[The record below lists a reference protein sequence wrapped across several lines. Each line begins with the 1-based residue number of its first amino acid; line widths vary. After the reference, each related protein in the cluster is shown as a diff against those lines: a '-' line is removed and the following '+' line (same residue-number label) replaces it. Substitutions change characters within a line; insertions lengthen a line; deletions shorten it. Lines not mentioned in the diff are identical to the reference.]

1 MSTTVEYILDVATGA
16 ATSALKKTSKVID
29 GLSKAFKDSKGDGV
43 AFGAALVVSFVAL
56 KKAAGS
62 VANMIGR
69 LADTAIKAAQAML
82 ELTTSVVDNIND
94 LNDLSTVSGI
104 SAQNIEALRTAFV
117 ASGQSADSANTILK
131 MFPRIMNQLSNE
143 TSDAS
148 KVFRGLGLSLRDA
161 AGNAKSADQVFI
173 EMIHAVQG
181 IDDQTQK
188 ARTAMALFGRQA
200 SGVVQALGA
209 DKFEA
214 FTDAVERYGTRA
226 GPEASKSAAQ
236 FQKNL
241 ALLDLVT
248 KRTKQSFVENTGVLR
263 LFEVGL
269 KNVVAAVTALNVF
282 LQSGAEGLKQLG
294 QAGLLL
300 VNLVLRQLFEGFK
313 KLVLQGMKPT
323 FDLLNMLSEQVTGQ
337 SIFGNLAKTIGDL
350 TINTFDLNDAVDDGI
365 AAYRKELEILNENTS
380 TKDGASKTAAQ
391 LARDYKLVE
400 GVLGQLNKATKKD
413 TKDTKDNTDAK
424 KEQQRA
430 EKARLA
436 RLKRQAQ
443 LLKILANENKKR
455 LAAIKEVR
463 DIIKDAGSDQ
473 ITELE
478 KINRLEQER
487 LDKLILIGMQEGI
500 NTDAAKK
507 AVEERAE
514 RERRALQ
521 QRGVVGALGVA
532 QTAIGAA
539 SDPTALIGAVAG
551 AFGPIGSAIGGV
563 AQALS
568 DLGRVDQN
576 QAKEL
581 AKELGVSQKRAEEI
595 LLQQKQE
602 DIKQNFRATFEGIA
616 QGIKILVP
624 LLIEALPPILF
635 DAALVIVDAILRLPI
650 QLLSVIGKG
659 LVQAFKAIGGIF
671 TDPLGFLGSIID
683 AIFDA
688 IKRIF
693 DFFTQPFQDAG
704 SMMGGGRM
712 LSGQGGLRF
721 TGSNR
726 GLAMLHEGEM
736 VVPRSGQISS
746 SVARDAQAAMS
757 GSGSVNII
765 INSIVT
771 ERSAIDELVE
781 KIEERYGSFGQSTN
795 PLFGGR

>member
-16 ATSALKKTSKVID
+16 ATSALKKTSKAID

-56 KKAAGS
+56 KKAAGN
-62 VANMIGR
+62 VANMVGR
-69 LADTAIKAAQAML
+69 LANTAIEAAQAMF

-241 ALLDLVT
+241 ALLDLVS
-248 KRTKQSFVENTGVLR
+248 KRAKQSFVENTGVLR

-282 LQSGAEGLKQLG
+282 LQSGTEGLQQLG

-313 KLVLQGMKPT
+313 KLVLQGIKPT
-323 FDLLNMLSEQVTGQ
+323 FDLLDMLSKQVTGKG
-337 SIFGNLAKTIGDL
+337 IFGNLAQTIGDL
-350 TINTFDLNDAVDDGI
+350 TLSTFNLNDAVDDGI

-400 GVLGQLNKATKKD
+400 GVLGQLNKATKED
-413 TKDTKDNTDAK
+413 TKGTKNNTDAK

-478 KINRLEQER
+478 KINQLEQER

-507 AVEERAE
+507 AVQERAE
-514 RERRALQ
+514 RERKALKQ
-521 QRGVVGALGVA
+521 QGVAGALGVA
-532 QTAIGAA
+532 QTALGAA

-551 AFGPIGSAIGGV
+551 AFGPIGAAIGGIV
-563 AQALS
+563 QGLA
-568 DLGRVDQN
+568 DLGQKDPEQI
-576 QAKEL
+576 KE
-581 AKELGVSQKRAEEI
+581 E
-595 LLQQKQE
+595 
-602 DIKQNFRATFEGIA
+602 FRATFEGIA
-616 QGIKILVP
+616 QGIKVLIP

-650 QLLSVIGKG
+650 QLLTVIGKG

-671 TDPLGFLGSIID
+671 TDPLGFLGSIVD
-683 AIFDA
+683 AIFDG

-693 DFFTQPFQDAG
+693 DFFTAPFQDAG

-746 SVARDAQAAMS
+746 SVARDAQAAVS

>member
-1 MSTTVEYILDVATGA
+1 MSTTVQYILDVKTGKATKALGDTAKKTDKVGKSLNTTKMSGLQAAGALGA
-16 ATSALKKTSKVID
+16 AFTGI
-29 GLSKAFKDSKGDGV
+29 
-43 AFGAALVVSFVAL
+43 GAAAGIAASAVGAL
-56 KKAAGS
+56 
-62 VANMIGR
+62 AN
-69 LADTAIKAAQAML
+69 TAIKAAEAMFD
-82 ELTTSVVDNIND
+82 LTTSVVDNIND

-143 TSDAS
+143 TSDTS
-148 KVFRGLGLSLRDA
+148 KVFRGLGLSMRDA

-241 ALLDLVT
+241 ALLDLVS
-248 KRTKQSFVENTGVLR
+248 KRAKQSFVENTGVLNF
-263 LFEVGL
+263 FEGAL
-269 KNVVAAVTALNVF
+269 KKVIASIAALNVF
-282 LQSGAEGLKQLG
+282 LQSGADGLKKLG

-323 FDLLNMLSEQVTGQ
+323 FDLFNMLSEQVTGK
-337 SIFGNLAKTIGDL
+337 SIFGNLAQTIGDL
-350 TINTFDLNDAVDDGI
+350 TLNTFDLNDAVDDGI
-365 AAYRKELEILNENTS
+365 AAYRKEMQVLNES
-380 TKDGASKTAAQ
+380 TDAKDEASKSAEQ
-391 LARDYKLVE
+391 LKKDYALVE
-400 GVLGQLNKATKKD
+400 SVLAKLNKAIKKD
-413 TKDTKDNTDAK
+413 TKDTKKNTAAK
-424 KEQQRA
+424 KDQQQG

-436 RLKRQAQ
+436 QLKRQAE
-443 LLKILANENKKR
+443 LLKVLANENKKR
-455 LAAIKEVR
+455 FAAIKEMR

-478 KINRLEQER
+478 KINQLEQER
-487 LDKLILIGMQEGI
+487 LDKLTLIGKQEGV

-507 AVEERAE
+507 AVKDRSE
-514 RERRALQ
+514 REKEALKQ
-521 QRGVVGALGVA
+521 KGVVGALGVA
-532 QTAIGAA
+532 QTALGAA

-551 AFGPIGSAIGGV
+551 AFGPIGSAVGGIV
-563 AQALS
+563 QGLA
-568 DLGRVDQN
+568 DLGKKDPEQV
-576 QAKEL
+576 KE
-581 AKELGVSQKRAEEI
+581 E
-595 LLQQKQE
+595 
-602 DIKQNFRATFEGIA
+602 FRATFEGIA
-616 QGIKILVP
+616 QGIKVLVP
-624 LLIEALPPILF
+624 LLIETLPPLLF
-635 DAALVIVDAILRLPI
+635 DAALAIIDAILRIPQ
-650 QLLSVIGKG
+650 QLMVIIGKG
-659 LVQAFKAIGGIF
+659 LTQAFKAIGGIF
-671 TDPLGFLGSIID
+671 GDPLAFFASIGE
-683 AIFDA
+683 AIGNS
-688 IKRIF
+688 IKRLF
-693 DFFTQPFQDAG
+693 DFFTAPFTESFGG
-704 SMMGGGRM
+704 SMMSGGRM

-721 TGSNR
+721 TGGD
-726 GLAMLHEGEM
+726 GLAMLHQGEM

-746 SVARDAQAAMS
+746 SVARDVESARG
-757 GSGSVNII
+757 GSGSVNIT
-765 INSIVT
+765 INSIIT
-771 ERSAIDELVE
+771 ERSAIDSLVE

>member
-1 MSTTVEYILDVATGA
+1 MSTTVEYILDVKTGKATKALGDTAKKTDKVGKSLNDTKMSGLAAAGALGA
-16 ATSALKKTSKVID
+16 AFTGI
-29 GLSKAFKDSKGDGV
+29 
-43 AFGAALVVSFVAL
+43 GAAAGIAANAVGAL
-56 KKAAGS
+56 
-62 VANMIGR
+62 AN
-69 LADTAIKAAQAML
+69 TAIKAAQAMF

-400 GVLGQLNKATKKD
+400 GVLGRLNKATKKD

-436 RLKRQAQ
+436 RLKKQAQ

-507 AVEERAE
+507 AVQERAE

-521 QRGVVGALGVA
+521 QRQIAGQIGIA

-563 AQALS
+563 VQALS
-568 DLGRVDQN
+568 DLGQKDPEQI
-576 QAKEL
+576 KE
-581 AKELGVSQKRAEEI
+581 E
-595 LLQQKQE
+595 
-602 DIKQNFRATFEGIA
+602 FRATFEGIA

-693 DFFTQPFQDAG
+693 DFFTQPFQEGFGG

-721 TGSNR
+721 TGGD
-726 GLAMLHEGEM
+726 GLAMLHQGEM

-746 SVARDAQAAMS
+746 SVARDAQAAMG

>member
-1 MSTTVEYILDVATGA
+1 MSTTVQYILDVKTGKATKALGDTAKKTDKVGKSLNTTKMSGMQAAGALGA
-16 ATSALKKTSKVID
+16 AFVGI
-29 GLSKAFKDSKGDGV
+29 
-43 AFGAALVVSFVAL
+43 GAAAGIAANAVGAL
-56 KKAAGS
+56 
-62 VANMIGR
+62 AN
-69 LADTAIKAAQAML
+69 TAIKAAQAMFD
-82 ELTTSVVDNIND
+82 LTTSVVDNIND

-148 KVFRGLGLSLRDA
+148 KVFRGLGLSMKDA

-226 GPEASKSAAQ
+226 GPEASKSAAE

-241 ALLDLVT
+241 ALLDLVS
-248 KRTKQSFVENTGVLR
+248 KRAKQSFIENTGVLKF
-263 LFEVGL
+263 FEGAL
-269 KNVVAAVTALNVF
+269 KRVIAAIAALNVF
-282 LQSGAEGLKQLG
+282 MQEGADGLKRLG

-323 FDLLNMLSEQVTGQ
+323 FDLLNMLSEQVTGK
-337 SIFGNLAKTIGDL
+337 SIFGNLAQTITDL
-350 TINTFDLNDAVDDGI
+350 TINTFDLNDAVDAGME
-365 AAYRKELEILNENTS
+365 AYKKEMEVLNES
-380 TKDGASKTAAQ
+380 TDAKDDAAKSAQQ
-391 LARDYKLVE
+391 LKRDYALVE
-400 GVLGQLNKATKKD
+400 GVLAKLNKATKKD
-413 TKDTKDNTDAK
+413 TKDTKNNTDAK

-436 RLKRQAQ
+436 RLKRQAE
-443 LLKILANENKKR
+443 LLKVLANENKKR

-478 KINRLEQER
+478 KINQLEQER
-487 LDKLILIGMQEGI
+487 LDKLIMIGLQEGI

-507 AVEERAE
+507 AIEDRAE
-514 RERRALQ
+514 RERKALKQ
-521 QRGVVGALGVA
+521 KGIVGSLGVA
-532 QTAIGAA
+532 QTALGAA

-551 AFGPIGSAIGGV
+551 AFGPIGSAIGGIV
-563 AQALS
+563 QGLS
-568 DLGRVDQN
+568 DLGQKDPEQI
-576 QAKEL
+576 KE
-581 AKELGVSQKRAEEI
+581 E
-595 LLQQKQE
+595 
-602 DIKQNFRATFEGIA
+602 FRATFEGIA
-616 QGIKILVP
+616 QGIKILIP
-624 LLIEALPPILF
+624 LLIETLPPLLF
-635 DAALVIVDAILRLPI
+635 DAARLIVDAII
-650 QLLSVIGKG
+650 QLPFTLAASLVRFVKGIIDGITNFFSGKG
-659 LVQAFKAIGGIF
+659 FFKAIGDAIGDMFGRLVKLITEPFQGIF
-671 TDPLGFLGSIID
+671 GGS
-683 AIFDA
+683 
-688 IKRIF
+688 K
-693 DFFTQPFQDAG
+693 
-704 SMMGGGRM
+704 MGGGRM

-746 SVARDAQAAMS
+746 SVARDVGVATS
-757 GSGSVNII
+757 GSGSVNIT
-765 INSIVT
+765 INSIIT
-771 ERSAIDELVE
+771 ERSAIDALVE

>member
-1 MSTTVEYILDVATGA
+1 MSTTVEYILDVKTGKATKALGDTAKKTDKVGKSLNDTKMSGLEAAGALGA
-16 ATSALKKTSKVID
+16 AFTGI
-29 GLSKAFKDSKGDGV
+29 
-43 AFGAALVVSFVAL
+43 GAAAGIAANAVGAL
-56 KKAAGS
+56 
-62 VANMIGR
+62 AN
-69 LADTAIKAAQAML
+69 TAIKAAQAMF

-248 KRTKQSFVENTGVLR
+248 KRAKQSFVENTGVLR

-313 KLVLQGMKPT
+313 KLVLQGIKPT

-350 TINTFDLNDAVDDGI
+350 TLNTFDLNDAVDDGI
-365 AAYRKELEILNENTS
+365 AAYKKELEILNENTS
-380 TKDGASKTAAQ
+380 TKDDASKTAEQ

-400 GVLGQLNKATKKD
+400 GVLGRLNKATKKD

-436 RLKRQAQ
+436 RLRKQAE

-507 AVEERAE
+507 AVQERAE

-521 QRGVVGALGVA
+521 QRQIAGQIGIA

-563 AQALS
+563 VQALS
-568 DLGRVDQN
+568 DLGQKDPEQI
-576 QAKEL
+576 KE
-581 AKELGVSQKRAEEI
+581 E
-595 LLQQKQE
+595 
-602 DIKQNFRATFEGIA
+602 FRATFEGIA

-635 DAALVIVDAILRLPI
+635 DAALTIVDAIIKLPQ
-650 QLLSVIGKG
+650 QLMMIIGKG
-659 LVQAFKAIGGIF
+659 LTQAFKAIGGIF

-693 DFFTQPFQDAG
+693 DFFTQPFQEGFGG

-721 TGSNR
+721 TGGD
-726 GLAMLHEGEM
+726 GLAMLHQGEM

-746 SVARDAQAAMS
+746 SVARDAQAAMG

>member
-1 MSTTVEYILDVATGA
+1 M
-16 ATSALKKTSKVID
+16 
-29 GLSKAFKDSKGDGV
+29 
-43 AFGAALVVSFVAL
+43 
-56 KKAAGS
+56 
-62 VANMIGR
+62 GR
-69 LADTAIKAAQAML
+69 
-82 ELTTSVVDNIND
+82 
-94 LNDLSTVSGI
+94 
-104 SAQNIEALRTAFV
+104 
-117 ASGQSADSANTILK
+117 
-131 MFPRIMNQLSNE
+131 
-143 TSDAS
+143 
-148 KVFRGLGLSLRDA
+148 
-161 AGNAKSADQVFI
+161 
-173 EMIHAVQG
+173 
-181 IDDQTQK
+181 
-188 ARTAMALFGRQA
+188 
-200 SGVVQALGA
+200 
-209 DKFEA
+209 
-214 FTDAVERYGTRA
+214 
-226 GPEASKSAAQ
+226 
-236 FQKNL
+236 
-241 ALLDLVT
+241 
-248 KRTKQSFVENTGVLR
+248 
-263 LFEVGL
+263 
-269 KNVVAAVTALNVF
+269 
-282 LQSGAEGLKQLG
+282 
-294 QAGLLL
+294 
-300 VNLVLRQLFEGFK
+300 
-313 KLVLQGMKPT
+313 
-323 FDLLNMLSEQVTGQ
+323 
-337 SIFGNLAKTIGDL
+337 
-350 TINTFDLNDAVDDGI
+350 
-365 AAYRKELEILNENTS
+365 
-380 TKDGASKTAAQ
+380 
-391 LARDYKLVE
+391 
-400 GVLGQLNKATKKD
+400 LNKATKKD

-436 RLKRQAQ
+436 RLRKQAE

-487 LDKLILIGMQEGI
+487 LDKLTLIGKQQGI
-500 NTDAAKK
+500 NTEEAIK
-507 AVEERAE
+507 AVRERAE

-521 QRGVVGALGVA
+521 QRQIAGQIGIA

-563 AQALS
+563 VQALS
-568 DLGRVDQN
+568 DLG
-576 QAKEL
+576 
-581 AKELGVSQKRAEEI
+581 QKDPEEI
-595 LLQQKQE
+595 KE
-602 DIKQNFRATFEGIA
+602 EFRATFEGIA

-650 QLLSVIGKG
+650 QLLSIIGKG
-659 LVQAFKAIGGIF
+659 LTQAFKAIGGIF

-693 DFFTQPFQDAG
+693 DFFTQPFQEGFGG

-721 TGSNR
+721 TGGD
-726 GLAMLHEGEM
+726 GLAMLHQGEM

-746 SVARDAQAAMS
+746 SVARDAQAAMG

>member
-1 MSTTVEYILDVATGA
+1 MSTTVEYILDVKTGKATKALGDTAKKTDKVGKSLNDTKMSGLAAAGALGA
-16 ATSALKKTSKVID
+16 AFTGI
-29 GLSKAFKDSKGDGV
+29 
-43 AFGAALVVSFVAL
+43 GAAAGIAANAVGAL
-56 KKAAGS
+56 
-62 VANMIGR
+62 AN
-69 LADTAIKAAQAML
+69 TAIKAAQAMF
-82 ELTTSVVDNIND
+82 ELTASVVDNIND

-241 ALLDLVT
+241 ALLDLVS
-248 KRTKQSFVENTGVLR
+248 KRAKQSFVENTGVLR

-337 SIFGNLAKTIGDL
+337 SIFGNLAKTVSDL
-350 TINTFDLNDAVDDGI
+350 TLNTFDLNDAVDDGI

-413 TKDTKDNTDAK
+413 TKDTKNNTDAK

-455 LAAIKEVR
+455 LTAIKEVR

-507 AVEERAE
+507 AVQERAE

-521 QRGVVGALGVA
+521 QRQIAGQIGIA

-563 AQALS
+563 VQALS
-568 DLGRVDQN
+568 DLGQKDPEQI
-576 QAKEL
+576 KE
-581 AKELGVSQKRAEEI
+581 E
-595 LLQQKQE
+595 
-602 DIKQNFRATFEGIA
+602 FRATFEGIA

-693 DFFTQPFQDAG
+693 DFFTQPFQEGFGG

-721 TGSNR
+721 TGGD
-726 GLAMLHEGEM
+726 GLAMLHQGEM

-746 SVARDAQAAMS
+746 SVARDAQAAVS

>member
-1 MSTTVEYILDVATGA
+1 MSTTVEYILDVKTGKATKALGDTAKKTDKVGKSLNDTKMSGLAAAGALGA
-16 ATSALKKTSKVID
+16 AFTGI
-29 GLSKAFKDSKGDGV
+29 
-43 AFGAALVVSFVAL
+43 GAAAGIAANAVGAL
-56 KKAAGS
+56 
-62 VANMIGR
+62 AN
-69 LADTAIKAAQAML
+69 TAIKAAQAMF

-350 TINTFDLNDAVDDGI
+350 TLNTFDLNGAVDDGI

-436 RLKRQAQ
+436 RLKKQAQ
-443 LLKILANENKKR
+443 LLKILASENKKR

-507 AVEERAE
+507 AVQERAE

-521 QRGVVGALGVA
+521 QRQIAGQIGIA

-563 AQALS
+563 VQALS
-568 DLGRVDQN
+568 DLGQKDPEQI
-576 QAKEL
+576 KE
-581 AKELGVSQKRAEEI
+581 E
-595 LLQQKQE
+595 
-602 DIKQNFRATFEGIA
+602 FRATFEGIA

-746 SVARDAQAAMS
+746 SVARDAQAAVS

>member
-1 MSTTVEYILDVATGA
+1 
-16 ATSALKKTSKVID
+16 
-29 GLSKAFKDSKGDGV
+29 
-43 AFGAALVVSFVAL
+43 
-56 KKAAGS
+56 
-62 VANMIGR
+62 
-69 LADTAIKAAQAML
+69 
-82 ELTTSVVDNIND
+82 
-94 LNDLSTVSGI
+94 
-104 SAQNIEALRTAFV
+104 
-117 ASGQSADSANTILK
+117 
-131 MFPRIMNQLSNE
+131 MNQLSNE

-226 GPEASKSAAQ
+226 GPEASKSAAE

-241 ALLDLVT
+241 ALLDLVS
-248 KRTKQSFVENTGVLR
+248 KRAKQSFIENTGVLKF
-263 LFEVGL
+263 FEGAL
-269 KNVVAAVTALNVF
+269 KRVIAAIAALNVF
-282 LQSGAEGLKQLG
+282 MQEGADGLKRLG

-313 KLVLQGMKPT
+313 KLVLKGMKPT
-323 FDLLNMLSEQVTGQ
+323 FDLLNMLSEQVTGK
-337 SIFGNLAKTIGDL
+337 SIFGNLAQTITDL
-350 TINTFDLNDAVDDGI
+350 TINTFDLNDAVDAGMEAYKREMEVLNQSTDAKDD
-365 AAYRKELEILNENTS
+365 AAKS
-380 TKDGASKTAAQ
+380 AQ
-391 LARDYKLVE
+391 QLKRDYALVE
-400 GVLGQLNKATKKD
+400 GVLAKLNKATKKD
-413 TKDTKDNTDAK
+413 TKDTKNNTDAK

-436 RLKRQAQ
+436 RLKRQAE
-443 LLKILANENKKR
+443 LLKVLANENKKR

-478 KINRLEQER
+478 KINQLEQER
-487 LDKLILIGMQEGI
+487 LDKLIMIGLQEGI

-507 AVEERAE
+507 AIEDRAE
-514 RERRALQ
+514 RERKALKQ
-521 QRGVVGALGVA
+521 QKIVGALGVA

-539 SDPTALIGAVAG
+539 SDPSAMIGAVAG
-551 AFGPIGSAIGGV
+551 AFGPIGSAIGGIV
-563 AQALS
+563 QTLS
-568 DLGRVDQN
+568 DLGRVDPK
-576 QAKEL
+576 QAEAL

-595 LLQQKQE
+595 LQQQKQE
-602 DIKQNFRATFEGIA
+602 EIKENFRATFEGIA
-616 QGIKILVP
+616 QGIKILIP
-624 LLIEALPPILF
+624 LLIEALPPLLF
-635 DAALVIVDAILRLPI
+635 DAARLIIDAII
-650 QLLSVIGKG
+650 QLPFTLAASLVRFVKGIIDGITNFFSGKG
-659 LVQAFKAIGGIF
+659 FFKAIGDAIGDMFGRLVKLITEPFQGIF
-671 TDPLGFLGSIID
+671 GGS
-683 AIFDA
+683 
-688 IKRIF
+688 K
-693 DFFTQPFQDAG
+693 
-704 SMMGGGRM
+704 MGGGRM

-746 SVARDAQAAMS
+746 SVARDVGVATS
-757 GSGSVNII
+757 GSGSVNIT
-765 INSIVT
+765 INSIIT
-771 ERSAIDELVE
+771 ERSAIDALVE

>member
-1 MSTTVEYILDVATGA
+1 MILRKKTDKVGKSLNDTKMSGLEAAGALGA
-16 ATSALKKTSKVID
+16 AFTGI
-29 GLSKAFKDSKGDGV
+29 
-43 AFGAALVVSFVAL
+43 GAAAGIAANAVGAL
-56 KKAAGS
+56 
-62 VANMIGR
+62 AN
-69 LADTAIKAAQAML
+69 TAIKAAQAMF

-248 KRTKQSFVENTGVLR
+248 KRAKQSFVENTGVLR

-313 KLVLQGMKPT
+313 KLVLQGIKPT

-350 TINTFDLNDAVDDGI
+350 TLNTFDLNDAVDDGI
-365 AAYRKELEILNENTS
+365 AAYKKELEILNENTS
-380 TKDGASKTAAQ
+380 TKDDASKTAEQ

-400 GVLGQLNKATKKD
+400 GVLGRLNKATKKD

-436 RLKRQAQ
+436 RLRKQAE

-507 AVEERAE
+507 AVQERAE

-521 QRGVVGALGVA
+521 QRQIAGQIGIA

-563 AQALS
+563 VQALS
-568 DLGRVDQN
+568 DLGQKDPEQI
-576 QAKEL
+576 KE
-581 AKELGVSQKRAEEI
+581 E
-595 LLQQKQE
+595 
-602 DIKQNFRATFEGIA
+602 FRATFEGIA

-635 DAALVIVDAILRLPI
+635 DAALTIVDAIIKLPQ
-650 QLLSVIGKG
+650 QLMMIIGKG
-659 LVQAFKAIGGIF
+659 LTQAFKAIGGIF

-693 DFFTQPFQDAG
+693 DFFTQPFQEGFGG

-721 TGSNR
+721 TGGD
-726 GLAMLHEGEM
+726 GLAMLHQGEM

-746 SVARDAQAAMS
+746 SVARDAQAAMG

>member
-1 MSTTVEYILDVATGA
+1 MSTTVEYILDVKTGKATKALGDTAKKTDKVGKSLDDTKMSGLAAAGALGA
-16 ATSALKKTSKVID
+16 AFTGI
-29 GLSKAFKDSKGDGV
+29 
-43 AFGAALVVSFVAL
+43 GAAAGIAANAVGAL
-56 KKAAGS
+56 
-62 VANMIGR
+62 AN
-69 LADTAIKAAQAML
+69 TAIKAAQAMF

-148 KVFRGLGLSLRDA
+148 KVFHGLGLSLRDA

-241 ALLDLVT
+241 ALLDLVS
-248 KRTKQSFVENTGVLR
+248 KRAKQSFVENTGVLR
-263 LFEVGL
+263 FFEIGL

-282 LQSGAEGLKQLG
+282 LQSGTEGLKKLG

-323 FDLLNMLSEQVTGQ
+323 FDLLDMLSKQVTGKG
-337 SIFGNLAKTIGDL
+337 IFGNLAQTIGDL
-350 TINTFDLNDAVDDGI
+350 TLSTFNLNDAVDDGI
-365 AAYRKELEILNENTS
+365 AAYKKELEILNENTS

-400 GVLGQLNKATKKD
+400 GVLGRLNKATKKD

-436 RLKRQAQ
+436 RLKKQAQ

-455 LAAIKEVR
+455 LTAIKEVR

-478 KINRLEQER
+478 KINQLEQER
-487 LDKLILIGMQEGI
+487 LDKLTLIGIQEGI

-507 AVEERAE
+507 AVRESAQRARRAEQERA
-514 RERRALQ
+514 
-521 QRGVVGALGVA
+521 VVGALGVA
-532 QTAIGAA
+532 QTSIGAA
-539 SDPTALIGAVAG
+539 SDPSAFISAIAG
-551 AFGPIGSAIGGV
+551 AFGPVGTAIGAV
-563 AQALS
+563 VQALS
-568 DLGRVDQN
+568 GLG
-576 QAKEL
+576 
-581 AKELGVSQKRAEEI
+581 QKDPEEI
-595 LLQQKQE
+595 KE
-602 DIKQNFRATFEGIA
+602 EFRATFEGIA

-635 DAALVIVDAILRLPI
+635 DAARLIIDAVI
-650 QLLSVIGKG
+650 QLPFTIAASLGKFIKNIIDG
-659 LVQAFKAIGGIF
+659 IKNFFSGKTFFKAIG
-671 TDPLGFLGSIID
+671 D
-683 AIFDA
+683 AIGEMFDRLVKL
-688 IKRIF
+688 I
-693 DFFTQPFQDAG
+693 TEPFQGLFGG
-704 SMMGGGRM
+704 SKMGGGRM

-721 TGSNR
+721 TGGD
-726 GLAMLHEGEM
+726 GLAMLHQGEM

-746 SVARDAQAAMS
+746 RVAQDVQSAMG
-757 GSGSVNII
+757 GSGSINIT

-781 KIEERYGSFGQSTN
+781 KIQERFGSFGQSTN

>member
-1 MSTTVEYILDVATGA
+1 MSTTVEYILDVKTGKATKALGDTAKKTDKVGKSLNDTKMSGLAAAGALGA
-16 ATSALKKTSKVID
+16 AFTGI
-29 GLSKAFKDSKGDGV
+29 
-43 AFGAALVVSFVAL
+43 GAAAGIAANAVGAL
-56 KKAAGS
+56 
-62 VANMIGR
+62 AN
-69 LADTAIKAAQAML
+69 TAIKAAQAMF

-350 TINTFDLNDAVDDGI
+350 TLNTFDLNGAVDDGI

-436 RLKRQAQ
+436 RLKKQAQ

-507 AVEERAE
+507 AVQERAE

-521 QRGVVGALGVA
+521 QRQIAGQIGIA

-563 AQALS
+563 VQALS
-568 DLGRVDQN
+568 DLGQKDPEQI
-576 QAKEL
+576 KE
-581 AKELGVSQKRAEEI
+581 E
-595 LLQQKQE
+595 
-602 DIKQNFRATFEGIA
+602 FRATFEGIA

-746 SVARDAQAAMS
+746 SVARDAQAATS

>member
-1 MSTTVEYILDVATGA
+1 MSTTVEYILNVRTGKATKALGDTAKKTDKVEKSLNDTKMSGLAAAGALGA
-16 ATSALKKTSKVID
+16 AFTGI
-29 GLSKAFKDSKGDGV
+29 
-43 AFGAALVVSFVAL
+43 GAAAGI
-56 KKAAGS
+56 AANG
-62 VANMIGR
+62 VKMI
-69 LADTAIKAAQAML
+69 ATAAIDAARAMF

-104 SAQNIEALRTAFV
+104 SAQNIEALRTSFV
-117 ASGQSADSANTILK
+117 ASGQSANQANTILK

-161 AGNAKSADQVFI
+161 AGNAKSADQVFV

-241 ALLDLVT
+241 ALLDLVS
-248 KRTKQSFVENTGVLR
+248 KRAKQSFVENTGVLKF
-263 LFEVGL
+263 FEAAL
-269 KNVVAAVTALNVF
+269 KRVVAAVAALNAF

-313 KLVLQGMKPT
+313 KLVLQGIKPT

-337 SIFGNLAKTIGDL
+337 SIFGNLAKTVGDL
-350 TINTFDLNDAVDDGI
+350 TINTFDLNGAVSDGI
-365 AAYRKELEILNENTS
+365 EAYKKELEILNENTS
-380 TKDGASKTAAQ
+380 TKDDASKTAEQ

-436 RLKRQAQ
+436 RLKRQAE
-443 LLKILANENKKR
+443 LLKVLANENKKR

-507 AVEERAE
+507 AVQERAE

-521 QRGVVGALGVA
+521 QRQIAGQIGIA

-551 AFGPIGSAIGGV
+551 AFGPVGSAIGGV
-563 AQALS
+563 VQALS
-568 DLGRVDQN
+568 DLG
-576 QAKEL
+576 
-581 AKELGVSQKRAEEI
+581 QKDPEEI
-595 LLQQKQE
+595 KE
-602 DIKQNFRATFEGIA
+602 EFRATFEGIA

-650 QLLSVIGKG
+650 QLLSIIGKG
-659 LVQAFKAIGGIF
+659 LTQALKAIGGIF

-693 DFFTQPFQDAG
+693 DFFTQPFQEGFGG

-721 TGSNR
+721 TGGD
-726 GLAMLHEGEM
+726 GLAMLHQGEM

-746 SVARDAQAAMS
+746 SVARDAQAAMG